1 MTTHDQDIEEKKSM
15 YRRILLP
22 LNGSGQAEQ
31 ALSHAIA
38 QAKQFGAELVVLK
51 VPPPQPIV
59 NGVDS
64 DSRQWARNYIDS
76 IAREHLDAIAANVK
90 EQGVAVQVS
99 TVEADSPAKIA
110 ASAEE
115 NLVDLI
121 VLPTRKPS
129 GLGLW
134 FGSSTADRLARETDI
149 PVLLVRDP
157 EPGGES
163 V

>member
-1 MTTHDQDIEEKKSM
+1 M

-51 VPPPQPIV
+51 VPPPQQIV

-129 GLGLW
+129 VVSL
-134 FGSSTADRLARETDI
+134 SAASPADQ
-149 PVLLVRDP
+149 VN
-157 EPGGES
+157 S
-163 V
+163 